1 MTTRTLWLHVGIPKT
16 STTSYQSWMRAQ
28 AGALEHAGL
37 LYPDHFGA
45 GNDKH
50 NFLVGNLRHKPDL
63 PILERVL
70 SDCHTPQML
79 LSDEGLTNHLDDFN
93 PDALGRFREL
103 TQGWTVKIILVTRDA
118 ESWTHSYHKQCVL
131 NPNNGASPLW
141 GTQMTSDQIKD
152 HPRIKR
158 LVDHDSL
165 SIDLQTAFGAAR
177 VHQFKFEDP
186 DWFRASLDLIGV
198 KFEKAASLPRSNQ
211 SLPDWSIELLR
222 RVNSATDDTDIRN
235 QWKMALQSYLGTN
248 HTILTNLSGAKAEL
262 DMNVYKN
269 LTSNQDSF
277 PSSEKSNAD
286 QFLDFI
292 NQKNP
297 KL

>member
-1 MTTRTLWLHVGIPKT
+1 MTRRTLWLHVGIPKT
-16 STTSYQSWMRAQ
+16 STTSYQSWMHSQ
-28 AGALEHAGL
+28 ANALETAGL
-37 LYPDHFGA
+37 LYPDQFGA

-50 NFLVGNLRHKPDL
+50 NFLVGNLRHRPDL

-70 SDCHTPQML
+70 SACHTPQML

-93 PDALGRFREL
+93 SDALGRFRDL
-103 TQGWTVKIILVTRDA
+103 TRDWVVHIILVTREA
-118 ESWTHSYHKQCVL
+118 ESWTRSYHKQCVL

-141 GTQMTSDQIKD
+141 GTKLTCEEIKA
-152 HPRIKR
+152 HPRIRR
-158 LVDHDSL
+158 LVDQDGL
-165 SIDLQTAFGAAR
+165 ARDLKTGFGAER

-186 DWFRASLDLIGV
+186 TWFNASLDLLGLGL
-198 KFEKAASLPRSNQ
+198 EKDVTLPNSNQ

-222 RVNSATDDTDIRN
+222 RVNSYTDDTDIRN
-235 QWKMALQSYLGTN
+235 QWKMALQNYLGTN

-262 DMNVYKN
+262 DMNVYQN
-269 LTSNQDSF
+269 LISNQDSF

-292 NQKNP
+292 NQ
-297 KL
+297 

>member
-1 MTTRTLWLHVGIPKT
+1 
-16 STTSYQSWMRAQ
+16 
-28 AGALEHAGL
+28 
-37 LYPDHFGA
+37 
-45 GNDKH
+45 
-50 NFLVGNLRHKPDL
+50 
-63 PILERVL
+63 
-70 SDCHTPQML
+70 
-79 LSDEGLTNHLDDFN
+79 
-93 PDALGRFREL
+93 
-103 TQGWTVKIILVTRDA
+103 
-118 ESWTHSYHKQCVL
+118 
-131 NPNNGASPLW
+131 
-141 GTQMTSDQIKD
+141 MTSNQIKD

-198 KFEKAASLPRSNQ
+198 KFEKPASLPRSNQ

-222 RVNSATDDTDIRN
+222 RVNSYTDDTDIRN

-262 DMNVYKN
+262 DMNVYQN
-269 LTSNQDSF
+269 LISNQDSF